1 VLLLLDNYDSF
12 TWNLVHCIG
21 VLKPSLEIRVVRH
34 DEVTA
39 AEVLDLAP
47 SHVVLS
53 PGPCTPAEAG
63 VCGQVVEAVKGRIP
77 LLGVCLGHQV
87 IADVHGMDVVRHDT
101 PVHGKTSL
109 VHHDGR
115 GVFEGVEDPF
125 EASRYHSL
133 IVRRDSVN
141 ADFEVS
147 AWTDREE
154 VMAIRWKGGWPAGP
168 AASLTGVQ
176 FHPESFMSVC
186 GPELVRAFLSQPTP
200 IP

>member
-1 VLLLLDNYDSF
+1 MLLLIDNYDSF

-21 VLKPSLEIRVVRH
+21 VIDPSLEIRVVRH
-34 DEVTA
+34 DDVAA
-39 AEVLDLAP
+39 AEVLEMGP

-63 VCGQVVEAVKGRIP
+63 VCGEVVKTVSGRIP

-101 PVHGKTSL
+101 PVHGKTSS

-115 GVFEGVEDPF
+115 GIFEGVESPF
-125 EASRYHSL
+125 EATRYHSL
-133 IVRRDSVN
+133 IVRRDSVSPE
-141 ADFEVS
+141 FEVS
-147 AWTDREE
+147 AWTAGGE
-154 VMAIRWKGGWPAGP
+154 VMGLRWKGGWPAGP

-176 FHPESFMSVC
+176 FHPESFMSVR
-186 GPELVRAFLSQPTP
+186 GPQLVRAFLNQPTP
-200 IP
+200 VH